1 MDFSSLLNDKQLL
14 AVSSDAQYNRIIAGA
29 GSGKTRV
36 LTYRIAYLIDTLH
49 VTPEAILA
57 ITFTNKVAKEMH
69 ERARQLIPD
78 LSYRLKIM
86 TYHSFA
92 ARFLRQEI
100 HHLGYPKAFTI
111 LDDDDQEKLI
121 KTIAQEKGY
130 RRGDE
135 IVKQSYRYITG
146 QKSKGIAPSDIR
158 IDRERFANE
167 KLCLEFY
174 VAYEE
179 KLKRMFNLDFDDLL
193 IKSIFILEQFPEV
206 RSKWQKKFLHI
217 LIDEFQDTND
227 VQYRLLKLLLTE
239 STSLYVVGDPDQTIY
254 SWRGANQ
261 SIILDLHH
269 TYPIE
274 TIILDQNYRSTQ
286 TILNLANTLISHNR
300 YRVKKDLFSTNKEGE
315 PITHVRLS
323 NHEEEARWVI
333 SDLSRLIRQSVPLNQ
348 IVILYRA
355 NYLTLPFE
363 KELNRYNIPYKIFG
377 GMRFYQRKEIKDAL
391 AYFKLLINDAD
402 DISFERI
409 INVPRR
415 GIGDVT
421 IELIKKEAFEMKLSM
436 VQFIKHIDL
445 STTLIKGKTIDQ
457 LSTMVEV
464 IDEFRKKLSDNLE
477 IFSEVLKQYLDK
489 LGYFA
494 SFKDDE
500 EEERMGNIQT
510 LFSDMES
517 FIKESPSAL
526 FDDYMENIALT
537 SAQDD
542 IDADDYVSLMTVHTA
557 KGLEFDYV
565 YVIGLNEGVF
575 PSIRTL
581 EDDAFMGLEEER
593 RLCYVA
599 FTRARLKLS
608 LTCSSDYS
616 FVISGNLIPSRFF
629 KDAGLV
635 FARPTGQSTNNRL
648 GSITQQNPTVTMVQ
662 EKRPVQFWTVGD
674 KINHES
680 FGFGEVLTVIDQ
692 SIIEVKFETMGI
704 KKLVANHPKI
714 SKVTP

>member
-49 VTPEAILA
+49 VAPEAILA

-100 HHLGYPKAFTI
+100 HHLGYPRTFTI

-135 IVKQSYRYITG
+135 IVKQSYRYIAA

-158 IDRERFANE
+158 IERERFTNE

-174 VAYEE
+174 FAYEE

-193 IKSIFILEQFPEV
+193 IKSIFILEQFLEV

-239 STSLYVVGDPDQTIY
+239 ATSLYVVGDPDQTIY

-286 TILNLANTLISHNR
+286 TILNLANALISHNR
-300 YRVKKDLFSTNKEGE
+300 YRVKKDLFSKNKEGE
-315 PITHVRLS
+315 PIAYVRLN

-333 SDLSRLIRQSVPLNQ
+333 SDISRLIRQSIPLNQ
-348 IVILYRA
+348 IAILYRA

-377 GMRFYQRKEIKDAL
+377 GIRFYQRKEIKDVL

-409 INVPRR
+409 MNVPRR

-421 IELIKKEAFEMKLSM
+421 IELIKKEAFDKKLSM
-436 VQFIKHIDL
+436 MQFIKQIDS
-445 STTLIKGKTIDQ
+445 STTMIKPKTIEQ
-457 LSTMVEV
+457 LETMVSI
-464 IDEFRKKLSDNLE
+464 IDEFHKKLSDNLE
-477 IFSEVLKQYLDK
+477 IFSEVLKQYLEK
-489 LGYFA
+489 LAYFA

-500 EEERMGNIQT
+500 EEERMENIQT

-526 FDDYMENIALT
+526 FDDYIENVALT
-537 SAQDD
+537 SSQDD
-542 IDADDYVSLMTVHTA
+542 IDAEDYVSLMTVHTA

-581 EDDAFMGLEEER
+581 EDDAYMGLEEER

-616 FVISGNLIPSRFF
+616 FVLSGSLIPSRFF

-635 FARPTGQSTNNRL
+635 FARPTGQNTSNRM
-648 GSITQQNPTVTMVQ
+648 GSITQQTPAVNIQ
-662 EKRPVQFWTVGD
+662 EEKRPVQFWTIGD

-680 FGFGEVLTVIDQ
+680 FGFGEVLSVIDQ
-692 SIIEVKFETMGI
+692 AIIEVKFETMGV

-714 SKVTP
+714 SKVT

>member
-1 MDFSSLLNDKQLL
+1 MDFSSLLNDKQLR

-36 LTYRIAYLIDTLH
+36 LTYRIAYLIGTLD
-49 VTPEAILA
+49 VSPEAILA

-69 ERARQLIPD
+69 ERARQLIPEI
-78 LSYRLKIM
+78 SHRLKIM

-100 HHLGYPKAFTI
+100 HHLGYPRSFTI

-130 RRGDE
+130 RRGDD

-146 QKSKGIAPSDIR
+146 QKSKGIAPGDIR
-158 IDRERFANE
+158 IERERFANE

-193 IKSIFILEQFPEV
+193 IKSIFILEQFSEV

-227 VQYRLLKLLLTE
+227 VQYRLLKLLLTD

-315 PITHVRLS
+315 PITHVRLT
-323 NHEEEARWVI
+323 NHEEEARWVV
-333 SDLSRLIRQSVPLNQ
+333 SDISRLIRQSVPLNQ

-363 KELNRYNIPYKIFG
+363 KELNRYKIPFKIFG
-377 GMRFYQRKEIKDAL
+377 GMRFYQRKEIKDVL

-421 IELIKKEAFEMKLSM
+421 IELIKKEAFDKKLSM
-436 VQFIKHIDL
+436 LQFIKQIDL
-445 STTLIKGKTIDQ
+445 STTMIKSKTIEQ
-457 LSTMVEV
+457 LVTMVQV
-464 IDEFRKKLSDNLE
+464 IDAFHHKLNDNLE

-500 EEERMGNIQT
+500 EEERMENIQT

-517 FIKESPSAL
+517 FIKDSPTAL
-526 FDDYMENIALT
+526 FDDYIENIALT
-537 SAQDD
+537 SSQDE

-565 YVIGLNEGVF
+565 YLIGLNEGVF

-616 FVISGNLIPSRFF
+616 FVISSNLIPSRFF

-635 FARPTGQSTNNRL
+635 FARPTGQNTNNRL
-648 GSITQQNPTVTMVQ
+648 GSITQQTPTVTIQQ

-680 FGFGEVLTVIDQ
+680 FGFGEVLSVIDQ

-714 SKVTP
+714 SKVTQ

>member
-1 MDFSSLLNDKQLL
+1 MDFSSLLNDKQLH

-36 LTYRIAYLIDTLH
+36 LTYRIAYLIGTLD
-49 VTPEAILA
+49 VSPEAILA

-69 ERARQLIPD
+69 ERARQLIPEI
-78 LSYRLKIM
+78 SHRLKIM

-100 HHLGYPKAFTI
+100 HHLGYPRSFTI

-130 RRGDE
+130 RRGDD

-146 QKSKGIAPSDIR
+146 QKSKGIAPGDIR
-158 IDRERFANE
+158 IERERFANE

-193 IKSIFILEQFPEV
+193 IKSIFILEQFSEV

-227 VQYRLLKLLLTE
+227 VQYRLLKLLLTD

-315 PITHVRLS
+315 PITHVRLT
-323 NHEEEARWVI
+323 NHEEEARWVV
-333 SDLSRLIRQSVPLNQ
+333 SDISRLIRQSVPLNQ

-363 KELNRYNIPYKIFG
+363 KELNRYKIPFKIFG
-377 GMRFYQRKEIKDAL
+377 GMRFYQRKEIKDVL

-421 IELIKKEAFEMKLSM
+421 IELIKKEAFDKKLSM
-436 VQFIKHIDL
+436 LQFIKQIDL
-445 STTLIKGKTIDQ
+445 STTMIKSKTIEQ
-457 LSTMVEV
+457 LVTMVQV
-464 IDEFRKKLSDNLE
+464 IDAFHHKLNDNLE

-500 EEERMGNIQT
+500 EEERMENIQT

-517 FIKESPSAL
+517 FIKDSPTAL
-526 FDDYMENIALT
+526 FDDYIENIALT
-537 SAQDD
+537 SSQDE

-565 YVIGLNEGVF
+565 YLIGLNEGVF

-616 FVISGNLIPSRFF
+616 FVISSNLIPSRFF

-635 FARPTGQSTNNRL
+635 FARPTGQNTNNRL
-648 GSITQQNPTVTMVQ
+648 GSITQQTPTVTIQQ

-680 FGFGEVLTVIDQ
+680 FGFGEVLSVIDQ

-714 SKVTP
+714 SKVTQ